1 MRNKPNPNRK
11 SLDGIKTNI
20 HWHRRI
26 GLSTFVVLIF
36 LAISGFAL
44 NHSPG
49 LKLNQIN
56 LTSNWLLSWYGFELP
71 AAEGFEVGEK
81 WFYQDGNK
89 ALMIDGDNVAPCSAP
104 LSSVAQ
110 TSDGFFALCADGL
123 NLLTSEGQ
131 FVEQFGP
138 IDGLPTNIK
147 TLTTIDNKLYLVTDS
162 ETMAFNASTLELRA
176 AKVDHESLKNNQQM
190 AVPLPKR
197 LQKDLAE
204 QLSGPSISLETV
216 ILDLHSGRF
225 FGQFGVLFVDLI
237 GLLVC
242 ILSITGLMAWLKHR

>member
-1 MRNKPNPNRK
+1 
-11 SLDGIKTNI
+11 
-20 HWHRRI
+20 
-26 GLSTFVVLIF
+26 
-36 LAISGFAL
+36 
-44 NHSPG
+44 
-49 LKLNQIN
+49 
-56 LTSNWLLSWYGFELP
+56 
-71 AAEGFEVGEK
+71 
-81 WFYQDGNK
+81 
-89 ALMIDGDNVAPCSAP
+89 
-104 LSSVAQ
+104 
-110 TSDGFFALCADGL
+110 
-123 NLLTSEGQ
+123 
-131 FVEQFGP
+131 
-138 IDGLPTNIK
+138 
-147 TLTTIDNKLYLVTDS
+147 
-162 ETMAFNASTLELRA
+162 MAFNASTLELRA